1 MADIIIAPMQYD
13 NLDAVAALEQQCFST
28 PWSRQ
33 AFKDSIDSD
42 NYEYVAALLSDGGL
56 AGYAGMQVVLD
67 EAEITNIAVDGKL
80 RNRGIASKLLEALVT
95 LCIRRGVKYL
105 HLEVRESNEAA
116 RRLYEKSGFE
126 IDGIRKNFYSKP
138 TENAVLMTKI
148 L

>member
-1 MADIIIAPMQYD
+1 MADIIIAPMQYE
-13 NLDAVAALEQQCFST
+13 NLNAVAALELQCFST

-33 AFKDSIDSD
+33 SFKDAIDSD
-42 NYEYVAALLSDGGL
+42 NYEYVAAITSEGALV
-56 AGYAGMQVVLD
+56 GYAGMQVVLD
-67 EAEITNIAVDGKL
+67 EAEITNIAVDGQL

-95 LCIRRGVKYL
+95 LCARRGVKYL

-116 RRLYEKSGFE
+116 RHLYEKKGFE
-126 IDGIRKNFYSKP
+126 IDGMRKNFYQKP